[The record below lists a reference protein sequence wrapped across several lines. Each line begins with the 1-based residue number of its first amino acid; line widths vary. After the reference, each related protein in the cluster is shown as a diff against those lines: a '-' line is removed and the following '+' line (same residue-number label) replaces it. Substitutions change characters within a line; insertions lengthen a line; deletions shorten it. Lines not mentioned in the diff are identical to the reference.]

1 MIDNMYPIDKS
12 LLDGRLI
19 CLTPIDVEKDAEI
32 ESMWTHDPEYLR
44 LLGVDVVL
52 PLSPAHLKKR
62 YEDLEKKMAES
73 GDQFYFAIRLQ
84 DGDAAESENTENGG
98 SVRRLVGF
106 IELDG
111 VHWSHGDSYV
121 GIGIGERECW
131 SKGYGTDAM
140 KVVLRYAFEE
150 LNLHRVSLNVFEYN
164 QRAIHS
170 YEKVGFVVEGCERQ
184 FLRREGKRWDM
195 IYMGILR
202 ADWEE
207 KN

>member
-73 GDQFYFAIRLQ
+73 GDQFYFAIRL
-84 DGDAAESENTENGG
+84 
-98 SVRRLVGF
+98 
-106 IELDG
+106 
-111 VHWSHGDSYV
+111 
-121 GIGIGERECW
+121 
-131 SKGYGTDAM
+131 
-140 KVVLRYAFEE
+140 
-150 LNLHRVSLNVFEYN
+150 
-164 QRAIHS
+164 
-170 YEKVGFVVEGCERQ
+170 
-184 FLRREGKRWDM
+184 
-195 IYMGILR
+195 
-202 ADWEE
+202 
-207 KN
+207 